1 MRYNLLLRHTGLISN
16 IFLIS
21 SGFFFSPSLHQS
33 RKGCVLKPFLFAIF
47 KHSALTHFCVLF
59 QLLWYPPPR
68 SEDPS
73 LCLPWGQVP
82 GRVCI
87 LLIFSAP
94 TASVR
99 DSIWTKPVLGCLV
112 WLYYVANSPMSC
124 RAFKDLKNYKGTSK

>member
-21 SGFFFSPSLHQS
+21 SGFFFPFSPPTQERLLF
-33 RKGCVLKPFLFAIF
+33 KTFLFAIF
-47 KHSALTHFCVLF
+47 KHSTLTHFCVLF
-59 QLLWYPPPR
+59 QLLWYPLSR
-68 SEDPS
+68 SEGPS
-73 LCLPWGQVP
+73 LCLPWGWVSS
-82 GRVCI
+82 RVCI

-94 TASVR
+94 TASVP